1 MDRLN
6 MKMYITERVKQLD
19 ELIEKQPEGSNHR
32 YALMAGKFELLQM
45 AVALEL

>member
-6 MKMYITERVKQLD
+6 MKIYINERVKQLD
-19 ELIEKQPEGSNHR
+19 ELIEKQPKDSNHH

-45 AVALEL
+45 AVAFKL